1 MQEFSFEYVEFERFW
16 SMMSR
21 QLSCMSMEF
30 RGKIWATEIS
40 LRVISVWM
48 VLKPWEWMRPLEG
61 ECRLRPVG
69 TINIKSQVGDEEM
82 AKET

>member
-1 MQEFSFEYVEFERFW
+1 MQEFNFEYVEFERFR

-48 VLKPWEWMRPLEG
+48 VLKPWEWMRRLEG
-61 ECRLRPVG
+61 E
-69 TINIKSQVGDEEM
+69 T
-82 AKET
+82 ETRRNYNH